1 MTDLDF
7 IADQYFYHLWE
18 IPDNDTDNTDTD
30 TDDEPLW
37 LPWED

>member
-1 MTDLDF
+1 MTDLDS

-18 IPDNDTDNTDTD
+18 VPDNDTQTDTD

-37 LPWED
+37 MPWED